1 MKALIYKGSKKL
13 QIEEKPVPTPKEGEA
28 LIKVKA
34 CGICGS
40 DVHGYLGITAGDCGL
55 CHVMSFHGTKFE
67 LSVQAYRQSG

>member
-34 CGICGS
+34 CGIC
-40 DVHGYLGITAGDCGL
+40 
-55 CHVMSFHGTKFE
+55 
-67 LSVQAYRQSG
+67 